1 MKILHIAPNAYP
13 FIGGIEV
20 ILKFLSKTERERG
33 LNDLVIAFPDRS
45 HMFSGEFEVEGTR
58 ILPLKVLKQKQ
69 ALHFFPKP
77 KHSAVEIVQI
87 FANYRNLIIKESPD
101 IIHLHDYSEA
111 SMPAISVGKALGI
124 PIIQH
129 LHSLVDASYPKDL
142 ISNFKDLDNF
152 ICVSK
157 AVKNSLNSA
166 LGYESHADIIPN
178 AIPPIAINDV
188 GILRKEKHILMVG
201 RCVTSKGFEFGVEVL
216 QKLRTDGIPVTL
228 ELIGDGPSLGTL
240 KAIAKHKGVD
250 GYINFA
256 RLQTREEIFISMQKA
271 SVMLIPSQSQEGFSL
286 VALEAALCELPVV
299 ATNIGGLPET
309 VEDGVTGFIVPH
321 DDLPAMTKKVK
332 KLLDDQSLARLMGSA
347 GRSRAQS
354 EYDYSLYVKKL
365 NSMYRKILK
374 IG

>member
-1 MKILHIAPNAYP
+1 
-13 FIGGIEV
+13 
-20 ILKFLSKTERERG
+20 
-33 LNDLVIAFPDRS
+33 
-45 HMFSGEFEVEGTR
+45 MFSGEFDVEGTR

-69 ALHFFPKP
+69 ILHFFPKP
-77 KHSAVEIVQI
+77 KYSAIEIVQI
-87 FANYRNLIIKESPD
+87 FANYRKLITAESPD

-111 SMPAISVGKALGI
+111 SMPAISVGKSLGI

-129 LHSLVDASYPKDL
+129 LHSLIDASYPKDL
-142 ISNFKDLDNF
+142 VSNFKNLDNF
-152 ICVSK
+152 ICVST
-157 AVKNSLNSA
+157 AVRDSLDSA
-166 LGYESHADIIPN
+166 LGYESHADIFPN
-178 AIPPIAINDV
+178 AIPPIATSGV
-188 GILRKEKHILMVG
+188 GISRNENHILMVG
-201 RCVTSKGFEFGVEVL
+201 RCVASKGFEFGLDVL
-216 QKLRTDGIPVTL
+216 QNLRADGISATL

-250 GYINFA
+250 GYIHFA
-256 RLQTREEIFISMQKA
+256 RLQTREEIFMSMQKA

-321 DDLPAMTKKVK
+321 DDLPAMTRKVK